1 MAELSHAR
9 DCQRT
14 ADGKPNLSAPAP
26 RTADGKPDLSRAW
39 TVATGGSEG
48 YVLDP
53 TIQQPGP
60 NQFLDIAPDD
70 KGQPDHRLPYK
81 PGMAQLAQARA
92 EPQKTTQ
99 PHSLCPPHGFMV
111 QHTWGNQFRKIV
123 QTPGLLVILLE
134 YNSMYRQIF
143 IDGRPLP
150 ADPNPAWNGYSAAR
164 WEGDTLV
171 LQSAGY
177 KDGQWLGEGG
187 CR

>member
-1 MAELSHAR
+1 
-9 DCQRT
+9 
-14 ADGKPNLSAPAP
+14 
-26 RTADGKPDLSRAW
+26 
-39 TVATGGSEG
+39 
-48 YVLDP
+48 
-53 TIQQPGP
+53 
-60 NQFLDIAPDD
+60 
-70 KGQPDHRLPYK
+70 
-81 PGMAQLAQARA
+81 
-92 EPQKTTQ
+92 
-99 PHSLCPPHGFMV
+99 MV